1 MRKRKRHFKNN
12 RNQMNRGKNAT
23 QQQDQTQEDY
33 AAFKEWVGSGEASK
47 PITLDEL
54 NRMLRLASKIE

>member
-1 MRKRKRHFKNN
+1 MRKRKRHVKNN
-12 RNQMNRGKNAT
+12 RSPLNQGKNAAKH
-23 QQQDQTQEDY
+23 QDQTQNDY
-33 AAFKEWVGSGEASK
+33 DAFKAWVASGEASK